1 MRISSVAEWLKSHG
15 FERFTQIFEQNE
27 VDLTTLRVLT
37 EADFKELGIPFGPRK
52 RILSLLSEERAVEK
66 LSDLGG
72 YVVAPIGE
80 RRQLTVL
87 FCDLVGFTKLA
98 YKHDP
103 EALQIIIRSYEQAC
117 AACVNRYEGYVFR
130 MLGDGVVAFF
140 GFPLA
145 HESEAERA
153 IRTALDIIEAMRRL
167 HFPKAGRLQ
176 VRIGIASGVV
186 VVAPGERNAVGE
198 ALNLSARLQTIA
210 EPGSVVVSDS
220 VRRLAGGEFQY
231 EDLGEKELKGVSGPT
246 RVFRV
251 LGVGRAES
259 RFEAATQQGLTPL
272 VGREWELSTLIDT
285 WREIRETGRGRAI
298 ILRGEAG
305 IGKSRMVRDLREQLR
320 DETRLALLFQ
330 CSLFFIN
337 SAFYPVRSAI
347 ERALLS
353 DETANSNTLLN
364 RIEALAV
371 N

>member
-1 MRISSVAEWLKSHG
+1 MRISSVAEWLKSYG

-37 EADFKELGIPFGPRK
+37 ESDLKELGVPFGPRK

-117 AACVNRYEGYVFR
+117 ASCVNRYEGYVFR

-153 IRTALDIIEAMRRL
+153 IRQCPWRAKRGWRGAQSLGAPANNRRAR
-167 HFPKAGRLQ
+167 FRRRQ
-176 VRIGIASGVV
+176 RQR
-186 VVAPGERNAVGE
+186 AP
-198 ALNLSARLQTIA
+198 
-210 EPGSVVVSDS
+210 
-220 VRRLAGGEFQY
+220 AGG
-231 EDLGEKELKGVSGPT
+231 
-246 RVFRV
+246 R
-251 LGVGRAES
+251 
-259 RFEAATQQGLTPL
+259 
-272 VGREWELSTLIDT
+272 
-285 WREIRETGRGRAI
+285 
-298 ILRGEAG
+298 
-305 IGKSRMVRDLREQLR
+305 
-320 DETRLALLFQ
+320 
-330 CSLFFIN
+330 
-337 SAFYPVRSAI
+337 
-347 ERALLS
+347 
-353 DETANSNTLLN
+353 
-364 RIEALAV
+364 
-371 N
+371 

>member
-145 HESEAERA
+145 HELRPS
-153 IRTALDIIEAMRRL
+153 
-167 HFPKAGRLQ
+167 
-176 VRIGIASGVV
+176 
-186 VVAPGERNAVGE
+186 AP
-198 ALNLSARLQTIA
+198 
-210 EPGSVVVSDS
+210 
-220 VRRLAGGEFQY
+220 
-231 EDLGEKELKGVSGPT
+231 SGP
-246 RVFRV
+246 R
-251 LGVGRAES
+251 
-259 RFEAATQQGLTPL
+259 
-272 VGREWELSTLIDT
+272 STL
-285 WREIRETGRGRAI
+285 
-298 ILRGEAG
+298 
-305 IGKSRMVRDLREQLR
+305 
-320 DETRLALLFQ
+320 
-330 CSLFFIN
+330 
-337 SAFYPVRSAI
+337 
-347 ERALLS
+347 
-353 DETANSNTLLN
+353 
-364 RIEALAV
+364 
-371 N
+371 